1 MPVTRG
7 GLVLSLDF
15 ELAWG
20 VHDTLDVHGTYR
32 PNVMGAR
39 EAIPRLLDVFHEY
52 DIHATWATVGLL
64 FAGSREE
71 ALAYAPSERPRYL
84 NDRLDPYA
92 IEVGP
97 DERSDPLHY
106 GSSLI
111 NAIASCPGQEVAS
124 HSFSHYYCLEPGQT
138 REAFAADIAS
148 AVAIA
153 AARGIALRSFVFPRN
168 QARLD
173 YLGVL
178 ADNGFITYRGPEPNS
193 LNRPRPGRAGNLLIR
208 GARLVDAYLPVSG
221 AKVSPWPSI
230 PVESAESPLVNVP
243 ASHFLRPLS
252 ERGAWLGRFQ
262 RQRIR
267 SSMRRAAESGGL
279 FHLWWHPHN
288 FGASM
293 LTNLIELRG
302 LLDDFAMLRDEF
314 GMRSYSM
321 GDVAREVLD
330 T

>member
-1 MPVTRG
+1 MSLTRG

-20 VHDTLDVHGTYR
+20 VHDTLDVHGPYR
-32 PNVMGAR
+32 ANIIGAR
-39 EAIPRLLDVFHEY
+39 EAVARLLDVFHEY
-52 DIHATWATVGLL
+52 EIRATWATVGLL

-106 GSSLI
+106 GNSLI
-111 NAIASCPGQEVAS
+111 TAINSCPGQEIAS

-138 REAFAADIAS
+138 PEAFAADIAS

-153 AARGIALRSFVFPRN
+153 AANGIALQSFVFPRN
-168 QARLD
+168 QVRLD

-178 ADNGFITYRGPEPNS
+178 ADNGFITYRGAEPNS
-193 LNRPRPGRAGNLLIR
+193 LNRPRPGRAGNLLTR
-208 GARLVDAYLPVSG
+208 GARLVDAYLPISG
-221 AKVSPWPSI
+221 ANVSQWPSVPI
-230 PVESAESPLVNVP
+230 EAGESHLVNVP
-243 ASHFLRPLS
+243 ASHFLRPVS
-252 ERGAWLGRFQ
+252 ERRAWLGQLQ
-262 RQRIR
+262 RRRIR
-267 SSMRRAAESGGL
+267 SSMRTAAETGGL

-293 LTNLIELRG
+293 MTNLMLLRG

-314 GMRSYSM
+314 GMRSHSM
-321 GDVAREVLD
+321 GEVARMVLD